1 MTDLR
6 ILITSGVPRQ
16 REAGAAG
23 VVLAHERELIK
34 LGHSVESWFLDD
46 VLPESKRG
54 GRFEAFRFAAAV
66 TRRIRR
72 EKQVFDVVNL
82 HAPSGFFYG
91 LYRNFFGAARLP
103 PYVLTLQGSEE
114 RYVVT
119 MRDED
124 RKGRASYFNWKNRV
138 WHRIYHQ
145 RMYDYSMKTA
155 DYAAVAN
162 REAWSLAEV
171 SLGKPS
177 GTVRYVPNG
186 VEPRFLIERRYSAG
200 LAKPDEKSPMR
211 LLFVGTWLD
220 RKGVFYLAEAFSAL
234 VRNSCNVT
242 LTVAG
247 CHTPEKQVKE
257 SFAPEARDRVSV
269 VARVPREDMPALYAG
284 HDIFVFPSLMEG
296 MPLTLL
302 EAMATAMPVVVTEI
316 PGMVE
321 LVEDG
326 FNGLLVQTTDSAG
339 LATAVERMCAA
350 PEMRAQF
357 GQAAQSTMRRYTW
370 DRVTLGIE
378 RLLAAAVES
387 ERARRGAR

>member
-1 MTDLR
+1 LR
-6 ILITSGVPRQ
+6 ILIAIGVPRQ

-23 VVLAHERELIK
+23 VVLNHERELIK

-46 VLPESKRG
+46 LLPASQRG

-66 TRRIRR
+66 TRRIRG

-82 HAPSGFFYG
+82 HAPSGFYYG
-91 LYRNFFGAARLP
+91 IYRRIFRGQALP
-103 PYVLTLQGSEE
+103 PYVMTLQGSEE

-124 RKGRASYFNWKNRV
+124 RKGRASNFNWKNRA

-155 DYAAVAN
+155 DYGAVAN
-162 REAWSLAEV
+162 REAWSLAE
-171 SLGKPS
+171 LKFGKPA

-186 VEPRFLIERRYSAG
+186 VEPRFLIERKYASNATSPASASG
-200 LAKPDEKSPMR
+200 PMR

-220 RKGVFYLAEAFSAL
+220 RKGVFYLAEAFNAL
-234 VRNSCNVT
+234 VRNSRNVT

-247 CHTPEKQVKE
+247 CHTPEQQVKD
-257 SFAPEARDRVSV
+257 SFTPEARERVTV
-269 VARVPREDMPALYAG
+269 VPRVPREDMPALYAG

-296 MPLTLL
+296 MPLTIL

-321 LVEDG
+321 LVEDR
-326 FNGLLVQTTDSAG
+326 FNGLLVQTADSAG
-339 LATAVERMCAA
+339 LAAAVERMYAS
-350 PEMRAQF
+350 PELRAQL

-370 DRVTLGIE
+370 NLVTLGIE
-378 RLLAAAVES
+378 SLLAAAVES

>member
-1 MTDLR
+1 MR
-6 ILITSGVPRQ
+6 ILIAIGVPRQ
-16 REAGAAG
+16 REAGASG
-23 VVLAHERELIK
+23 VVLNHERELVK
-34 LGHSVESWFLDD
+34 VGHSVESWFLDD
-46 VLPESKRG
+46 LLPESQRS
-54 GRFEAFRFAAAV
+54 GRFETFRFAAAV

-72 EKQVFDVVNL
+72 EKDSFDVVNL
-82 HAPSGFFYG
+82 HAPSGFYYG
-91 LYRNFFGAARLP
+91 IYRRMFRAAGLP
-103 PYVLTLQGSEE
+103 PYVMTLQGSEE

-119 MRDED
+119 MRNED
-124 RKGRASYFNWKNRV
+124 RKGRASNFNWKNRA
-138 WHRIYHQ
+138 WHRLYHQ

-155 DYAAVAN
+155 DYGAVAN
-162 REAWSLAEV
+162 REAWSLAE
-171 SLGKPS
+171 LKFGKP
-177 GTVRYVPNG
+177 GRTVRYVPNG
-186 VEPRFLIERRYSAG
+186 VEPGFFIERKYSAEG
-200 LAKPDEKSPMR
+200 NRAIR

-220 RKGVFYLAEAFSAL
+220 RKGVYYLAQAFNAL
-234 VRNSCNVT
+234 VRDSRSVT

-247 CHTPEKQVKE
+247 CHTPEKQVKDFF
-257 SFAPEARDRVSV
+257 SPEARDRVTV
-269 VARVPREDMPALYAG
+269 VPRVPRENMPALYSE

-326 FNGLLVQTTDSAG
+326 FNGLLVPSTDSAG
-339 LATAVERMCAA
+339 LATAIERLCAS
-350 PEMRAQF
+350 PELRAQL

-370 DRVTLGIE
+370 NLVTLGIE

>member
-1 MTDLR
+1 VPDLR
-6 ILITSGVPRQ
+6 ILIASGVPRQ

-66 TRRIRR
+66 SRRIRR
-72 EKQVFDVVNL
+72 DKQAFDVVNL

-91 LYRNFFGAARLP
+91 IYRRLFRTQRLP
-103 PYVLTLQGSEE
+103 PYVMTLQGSEE

-119 MRDED
+119 MRNED
-124 RKGRASYFNWKNRV
+124 RKGRASYFNWKNRA
-138 WHRIYHQ
+138 WHRVYHQ

-155 DYAAVAN
+155 DYGAVAN
-162 REAWSLAEV
+162 REAWSLAE
-171 SLGKPS
+171 LRFGKPS

-200 LAKPDEKSPMR
+200 LAKPDEKTPLR

-220 RKGVFYLAEAFSAL
+220 RKGVFYLAQAFSKL
-234 VRNSCNVT
+234 ISNDRNVT

-247 CHTPEKQVKE
+247 CTTPENQVKDF
-257 SFAPEARDRVSV
+257 FAPEARDRVTV
-269 VARVPREDMPALYAG
+269 VPRVPREDMPALYAE

-302 EAMATAMPVVVTEI
+302 EAMATAIPVVITEI

-321 LVEDG
+321 LVDDE
-326 FNGLLVQTTDSAG
+326 FNGLLVQTADSTG
-339 LATAVERMCAA
+339 LAAAIERMCSS
-350 PEMRAQF
+350 PELRAQL
-357 GQAAQSTMRRYTW
+357 GQAAQATMRRYTW
-370 DRVTLGIE
+370 DLVTLGIE
-378 RLLAAAVES
+378 QLLAAAVES
-387 ERARRGAR
+387 ERTRRGTR